1 MKKKSL
7 EKQLTLCNKCENLQ
21 EQEDTWVRYS
31 DKKTSS
37 RLSFTRNGAKTEHPK
52 FNKIDGYHRLIR
64 ADQVIMLRLRTGHNR
79 MRAHLFNRLKIGESD
94 LCPCDTAPM
103 TTAHLLQDCPL
114 HEAFHQA
121 TWPTMTTLTEK
132 LYGDLAGLR
141 RTAAFV
147 RETEVTI

>member
-1 MKKKSL
+1 M
-7 EKQLTLCNKCENLQ
+7 
-21 EQEDTWVRYS
+21 
-31 DKKTSS
+31 
-37 RLSFTRNGAKTEHPK
+37 
-52 FNKIDGYHRLIR
+52 IR
-64 ADQVIMLRLRTGHNR
+64 ADQVIMLRLRTGHNK